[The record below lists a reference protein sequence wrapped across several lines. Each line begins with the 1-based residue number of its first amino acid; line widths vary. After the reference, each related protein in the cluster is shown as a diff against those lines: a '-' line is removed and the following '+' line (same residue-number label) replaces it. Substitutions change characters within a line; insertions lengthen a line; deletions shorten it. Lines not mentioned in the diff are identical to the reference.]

1 MKPRRYVIFYVLFA
15 LVAVMISV
23 RLINLQIVNGN
34 YYREKSN
41 SRTVRNITLT
51 ASRGEILDRNGR
63 AIVSSRT
70 AYNVYILSNRQRTA
84 EQLNKTIYN
93 LFKTVKSASENI
105 YEILPVEV
113 NDGKYSFTLSKE
125 DAQKWKTQNGFEKK
139 DSARKVIET
148 LISRYSIDEKKYSE
162 VNIIRIAATRLNMV
176 NRGFSM
182 ASPYL
187 FAEDVPIDEICVIKE
202 QADSFPNVSI
212 ITQPVRDYP
221 YGSLA
226 AHILGRVGIIS
237 AQEYEENEDNGYNI
251 NSHIGKSGIEK
262 YMEDYLRGENGSGSI
277 EQSSGGYSVGQNIEK
292 APVKGRD
299 ISLTI
304 DLDMQ
309 LACEEALR
317 ETVQKISSSAGSAE
331 GGRDADAGSIVVID
345 VNSGDV
351 LAMASYPSYEIKT
364 FTSEYNNLL
373 KNKSNP
379 LFNRALAGT
388 YAPASTFK
396 PLVGAAALEEKI
408 ITTDEK
414 ILDTGKYTFFKDYQ
428 PSCWIYTQS
437 GGGTHG
443 YINVSEAIRDS
454 CNIFFFDVG
463 RRLTI
468 EKINSYAKK
477 FGFGQNSGIELVN
490 EERKGVVASPENRKK
505 NGGIWYPGDVCQT
518 SIGQSDTLVTPL
530 QLANYMATLSNGGTR
545 YKPHLIKTVE
555 NIDGSVAKESVP
567 EILSKVTLKEEN
579 KEAILRGMRMVVT
592 EGTAQ
597 SAFSGCK
604 VSVAAKTGSAQ
615 TSGNYTNGICIAYAP
630 YEEPRIAIACVVEK
644 AGSGA
649 NVAQAV
655 RKVVDSYFESEDEND
670 IRTNVLVK

>member
-1 MKPRRYVIFYVLFA
+1 MKPKRYVIFYILFA
-15 LVAVMISV
+15 FVAVMISV
-23 RLINLQIVNGN
+23 RLINLQVVNGN

-41 SRTVRNITLT
+41 SRIVRNVGL
-51 ASRGEILDRNGR
+51 AAPRGEILDRNGR
-63 AIVSSRT
+63 EIVTSRT
-70 AYNVYILSNRQRTA
+70 AYNVYILSNRQRTT

-93 LFKTVKSASENI
+93 LFKTVKTAGDSISSV
-105 YEILPVEV
+105 LPIEV
-113 NDGKYSFTLSKE
+113 REGKYSFSV
-125 DAQKWKTQNGFEKK
+125 EKK
-139 DSARKVIET
+139 DAEDWKTKNGFKKEDSAKKVIET
-148 LISRYSIDEKKYSE
+148 LISRYEIDTKTYSQ
-162 VNIIRIAATRLNMV
+162 VNSIRIAATRLNMI

-187 FAEDVPIDEICVIKE
+187 FAEDVPIEEISVIKE

-226 AHILGRVGIIS
+226 AHILGRVGMIS
-237 AQEYEENEDNGYNI
+237 AEEYDANKENGYSI

-262 YMEDYLRGENGSGSI
+262 LMEDYLRGENGSGSI

-292 APVKGRD
+292 SPVKGRD

-317 ETVQKISSSAGSAE
+317 ETIQHISTTAGSTE
-331 GGRDADAGSIVVID
+331 GGASADAGSIVVID
-345 VNSGDV
+345 VNSGDI

-364 FTSEYNNLL
+364 FTTDYNNLL
-373 KNKSNP
+373 KNKANP

-396 PLVGAAALEEKI
+396 PLVGVAALEEEI
-408 ITTDEK
+408 ITIDEE

-428 PSCWIYTQS
+428 PACWIYTQS

-443 YINVSEAIRDS
+443 YLNVSEAIRDS

-468 EKINSYAKK
+468 EKINSYAEK

-490 EERKGVVASPENRKK
+490 EEKKGVVANPENRKK
-505 NGGIWYPGDVCQT
+505 SGNIWYPGDVCQT
-518 SIGQSDTLVTPL
+518 AIGQSDTLVTPI
-530 QLANYMATLSNGGTR
+530 QLANYMAALANGGTR
-545 YKPHLIKTVE
+545 YKPHLVKTVE
-555 NIDGSVAKESVP
+555 NTDGSVVREYVP
-567 EILSKVTLKEEN
+567 ETLAKINIKDEN

-597 SAFSGCK
+597 SAFAGCK

-615 TSGNYTNGICIAYAP
+615 TSGNYTNGICMAYAP
-630 YEEPRIAIACVVEK
+630 YEEPRIAIACVIEK
-644 AGSGA
+644 AGSGS
-649 NVAQAV
+649 NVARAV
-655 RKVVDSYFESEDEND
+655 RHVVDSYFKSEEEND
-670 IRTNVLVK
+670 IETNVLTR